1 MSTIYLATLGQRPEA
16 ITVALDKLMKRYS
29 YNAVA
34 ILHTNPQDR
43 SLSEAYQ
50 AIQRVMQTDYPQ
62 LEARYHE
69 ITLRD
74 GRPMNDVNTQD
85 SADDYFR
92 GVLRVLWNYR
102 EQGCN
107 LHLMIS
113 GGRKAMSAYAMIAA
127 SYVFRSDNDRVL
139 TVLSGESVM
148 QQQGVF
154 HVSPHQADDVKI
166 VELPLHYARVAPGS
180 DIEELLAKPKSHKAA
195 FWDKLTPAERELCE
209 VFQTHPHATNEE
221 LAAMLSKSSGT
232 IRTQLE
238 SVYDKMG
245 QFFETSIPKDK
256 RSVLKDLLRER

>member
-1 MSTIYLATLGQRPEA
+1 MSTVYLATLGQRPEA
-16 ITVALDKLMKRYS
+16 ITVALDKLMRSYS

-43 SLSEAYQ
+43 SLNEAYQ
-50 AIQRVMQTDYPQ
+50 AIQRVMRADYPQ
-62 LEARYHE
+62 LATRYHE

-85 SADDYFR
+85 SADAYFL
-92 GVLRVLWNYR
+92 GVLDVLKHYR
-102 EQGCN
+102 EQGYH

-154 HVSPHQADDVKI
+154 HVLPHQADQVRI
-166 VELPLHYARVAPGS
+166 VDLPLRYARVAPGA
-180 DIEELLAKPKSHKAA
+180 DVNELLARPRSIKAS
-195 FWDKLTPAERELCE
+195 FLSKLSPAEREVCE
-209 VFQTHPHATNEE
+209 AMQAHPHATNAE
-221 LAAMLSKSSGT
+221 LGGVLGKSGDT
-232 IRTQLE
+232 VAKQLE
-238 SVYDKMG
+238 KIYNKME
-245 QFFETSIPKDK
+245 QFFETPIAQDK
-256 RSVLKDLLRER
+256 RSVLKELLRER